1 MSCANKIQ
9 FSTSIPPSE
18 HLKNI
23 RTLAI
28 GDVLLV
34 QEHQL
39 NLIDNKGNW
48 KVSRT
53 KLDSKGLEK
62 LLKHSLVSNLSRFSD
77 YNIIDLET
85 FSTIFGDRLKSIK
98 PERGMRIK
106 GIDAILNLS
115 FAISVVSQEGQFDK
129 VRRFQRHAKRKM
141 GKKWIITEDSS
152 TDRIITESYQT
163 KTATVFLKGEI
174 VQVKE
179 GNTKLISSFSEVS
192 VVSLGSG
199 LIPGSFSQ
207 SADKKILP
215 VFRKDDRSKEEIIG
229 TMPFAELKHQTIGTK
244 PHGVPNI
251 SRRLVLHISN
261 MILPKFAPHSVL
273 VTRTIDSG
281 GDEDAVNLLNKAK
294 IQQAKERIEEIISS
308 SENKTAE
315 NLYNLGICYEALGE
329 PRIAIQLYDEALQLD
344 EGNNNVIKAI
354 GALQHNF

>member
-1 MSCANKIQ
+1 M
-9 FSTSIPPSE
+9 
-18 HLKNI
+18 
-23 RTLAI
+23 
-28 GDVLLV
+28 

-98 PERGMRIK
+98 PERGLRIK

-215 VFRKDDRSKEEIIG
+215 VF
-229 TMPFAELKHQTIGTK
+229 
-244 PHGVPNI
+244 
-251 SRRLVLHISN
+251 
-261 MILPKFAPHSVL
+261 
-273 VTRTIDSG
+273 
-281 GDEDAVNLLNKAK
+281 
-294 IQQAKERIEEIISS
+294 
-308 SENKTAE
+308 
-315 NLYNLGICYEALGE
+315 
-329 PRIAIQLYDEALQLD
+329 
-344 EGNNNVIKAI
+344 
-354 GALQHNF
+354 